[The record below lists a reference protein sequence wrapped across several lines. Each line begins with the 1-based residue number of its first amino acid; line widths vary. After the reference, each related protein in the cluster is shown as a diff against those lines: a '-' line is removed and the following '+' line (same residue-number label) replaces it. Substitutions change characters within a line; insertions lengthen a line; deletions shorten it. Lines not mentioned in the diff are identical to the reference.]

1 MRNEKGF
8 TLMELMIVIV
18 IIGVLAAIGVP
29 AYKGMTDK
37 ARKASC
43 DANLRTVQTAVAM
56 YYSEHGL
63 YPADLTKATLSD
75 VDGNAYIENV
85 EDVAKCPVDG
95 TAYEVD
101 AAGDVSC
108 TSTKHAH

>member
-56 YYSEHGL
+56 YYSEHGEYL
-63 YPADLTKATLSD
+63 RTSQRLPYLTWTAMRTSRTLRM
-75 VDGNAYIENV
+75 
-85 EDVAKCPVDG
+85 
-95 TAYEVD
+95 
-101 AAGDVSC
+101 
-108 TSTKHAH
+108 